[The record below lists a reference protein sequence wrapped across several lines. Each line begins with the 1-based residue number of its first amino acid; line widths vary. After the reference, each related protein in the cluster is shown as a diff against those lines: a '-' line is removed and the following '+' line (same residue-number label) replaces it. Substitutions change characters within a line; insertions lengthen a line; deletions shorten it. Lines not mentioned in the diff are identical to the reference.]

1 MTIFPQFVPVWIS
14 CLFLIAIL
22 FPIFM
27 IANLAK
33 KGLQNALSAKKVY
46 LFIVGFYLVYLV
58 YVSFAAFNGWFDEVS
73 LPPIIL
79 KFTMIPLLGF
89 LLLFIFNLP
98 VYKSIVKNLPLSDL
112 VSIHIFRLIGSFF
125 LILGFYKALPSSI
138 SLLAGIGDIVTAVS
152 SIFVARAIQNNKSYA
167 IKLSWFWNTFGLLDI
182 LATSATA
189 FILTKLSIETGSQ
202 GVDALAAFPFCF
214 IPAFAPATIIFLHL
228 TVYRKLLMK

>member
-1 MTIFPQFVPVWIS
+1 MTIFSQYAPIWVSI
-14 CLFLIAIL
+14 LFLIAIF

-27 IANLAK
+27 IASLAK
-33 KGLQNALSAKKVY
+33 KGVQNSLRAKNVY
-46 LFIVGFYLVYLV
+46 FSVVVFYLTYLV
-58 YVSFAAFNGWFDEVS
+58 YVSFAAFNGWFEEVS

-89 LLLFIFNLP
+89 LLIVIFNLAI
-98 VYKSIVKNLPLSDL
+98 YKSILKNLQLSDL
-112 VSIHIFRLIGSFF
+112 VRIHIFRFIGSFF

-138 SLLAGIGDIVTAVS
+138 SLLAGIGDIFTAVS
-152 SIFVARAIQNNKSYA
+152 SLFVAYAIQNNKSYA
-167 IKLSWFWNTFGLLDI
+167 IKLTWLWNTFGLLDI

-189 FILTKLSIETGSQ
+189 FILTKRSIETGSQ
-202 GVDALAAFPFCF
+202 GVDALAVFPFCF